1 MEVGTSARSGMAA
14 PEAGTARER
23 AKAARRRELL
33 AAAAKLMA
41 ERGFAGVR
49 LEDIGAAAGVS
60 GPAMY
65 RHFAGKQDVLAA
77 LLVEISEYLYDGG
90 RRVAQEHADDARAAL
105 RRLVDFHVDFATSEP
120 DLIRVQYR
128 DLWSLAP
135 ESARRVRRLQRQYVE
150 IWTDELNRL
159 GGDPVENRAT
169 VHAVFG
175 LLNAAPS
182 LPALPAARLRAV
194 LRDLALSALGIA
206 D

>member
-1 MEVGTSARSGMAA
+1 MEVRTAGA
-14 PEAGTARER
+14 PENGPGTARER

-33 AAAAKLMA
+33 AAAATLMA

-77 LLVEISEYLYDGG
+77 LLVEISEYLHDGG
-90 RRVAQEHADDARAAL
+90 RRVAEEHGDDPREAL
-105 RRLVDFHVDFATSEP
+105 RELVDFHVDFATSEP

-135 ESARRVRRLQRQYVE
+135 ESAKQVRRLQRQYVE
-150 IWTDELNRL
+150 IWADQLTRI
-159 GGDPVENRAT
+159 GGDPVENRAA

-182 LPALPAARLRAV
+182 LPTMPQPRLRAL
-194 LRDLALSALGIA
+194 LREKARSALGV
-206 D
+206 

>member
-1 MEVGTSARSGMAA
+1 MEARTVDPS
-14 PEAGTARER
+14 ESGTARER

-33 AAAAKLMA
+33 AAAAGLMA

-90 RRVAQEHADDARAAL
+90 RRVADEHASDPRRAL
-105 RRLVDFHVDFATSEP
+105 CELVEFHADFAVSEP

-135 ESARRVRRLQRQYVE
+135 ESAKRVRRLQRQYVE
-150 IWTDELNRL
+150 IWADQLTRL

-175 LLNAAPS
+175 LINAAPS
-182 LPALPAARLRAV
+182 LPSLPRARLRAL
-194 LRDLALSALGIA
+194 LRDKALAALGV
-206 D
+206 

>member
-1 MEVGTSARSGMAA
+1 MEVPTTRRSGAA
-14 PEAGTARER
+14 GAEAGTARER

-33 AAAAKLMA
+33 AAAAALMA

-90 RRVAQEHADDARAAL
+90 RRVAEERAGDPRQAL
-105 RRLVDFHVDFATSEP
+105 RDLVDFHVDFAASEP

-128 DLWSLAP
+128 DMWSLAP

-150 IWTDELNRL
+150 IWTDALTAL
-159 GGDPVENRAT
+159 GGDPVDNRAV

-175 LLNAAPS
+175 LINAAPS
-182 LPALPAARLRAV
+182 LPALPQPRLRAL
-194 LRDLALSALGIA
+194 LRDKALAALGV
-206 D
+206 